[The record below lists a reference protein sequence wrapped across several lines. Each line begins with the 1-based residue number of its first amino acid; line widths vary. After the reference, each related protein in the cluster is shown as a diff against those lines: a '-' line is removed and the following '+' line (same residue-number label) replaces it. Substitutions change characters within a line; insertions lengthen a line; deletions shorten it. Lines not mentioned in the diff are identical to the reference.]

1 MPDTPLVSIITPCY
15 NCEKYLKETIDSV
28 LNQTFQD
35 WEMIIVDDC
44 STDSS
49 YQIALDA
56 SQKDSR
62 IFVFKNGCNK
72 GACYSRNFATDKAK
86 GKYIAFL
93 DSDDVWYAEKL
104 QTQIEFMEAH
114 NCDFSFSEYELI
126 DSESKPLN
134 IKARIVKHL
143 SYKKN
148 LLHNFSGCLTTV
160 YDCEKTGKVYGN
172 KTGNADDYDLVLN
185 ILKKTTNAMGIN
197 QILAQYRKHNKSI
210 SYKRMSMVKEHFYV
224 LHNLQKQSFFASLF
238 FLCTHT
244 VIIYL
249 YKMIKISKS
258 KVDKSA

>member
-1 MPDTPLVSIITPCY
+1 MPGNPLVTIITPCF
-15 NCEKYLKETIDSV
+15 NCEKYLKATIDSV
-28 LNQTFQD
+28 LAQTFTN

-49 YQIALDA
+49 YKIALDA

-93 DSDDVWYAEKL
+93 DSDDVWYKEKL
-104 QTQIEFMEAH
+104 QIQIDFMKA
-114 NCDFSFSEYELI
+114 NDCDFSFSEYELI
-126 DSESKPLN
+126 DSESKPLYK
-134 IKARIVKHL
+134 KARIVKHL
-143 SYKKN
+143 SYNKN
-148 LLHNFSGCLTTV
+148 LFHNYPGCLTVV
-160 YDCEKTGKVYGN
+160 YDREKTGNIHGN

-197 QILAQYRKHNKSI
+197 QILAKYRRHNKSI

-249 YKMIKISKS
+249 YKMTAITKS
-258 KVDKSA
+258 KVDKMT